1 MTDQTLPRRSDR
13 HKRPVENGPAQNTPA
28 PQAPQDASPEGE
40 GSRLSRRSR
49 AVLISVLAVVV
60 VLLLAVFA
68 DLLIANGKI
77 HPGVTVGEVAV
88 GGLTVPEASGEIAS
102 FVADRATASVTVSA
116 AEASWEVAASDIG
129 FSVDATGLAESAF
142 AVGRGSL
149 GEAIVDRVTALIN
162 GVDLPMAVSC
172 DDERFNAL
180 IASMN
185 QLVASPPI
193 DAAILIDGVD
203 VSRTDAQDGTGISV
217 ETARDAVLPAFLSEN
232 RRVEL
237 TLETL
242 PAAIDR
248 AATDDAYAAT
258 LAMLSGPLTLFYED
272 HEWDVPT
279 TTLAGWIGFRTAETS
294 ATPVLEAYIV
304 AEKVAEDLTPMV
316 EDIGQAAQD
325 ASFSVSNGHVT
336 IVPAKNGLAADPADL
351 AMRLTGVLAS
361 TADRR
366 AELTMRSIEPELTT
380 AEAEAMGIKERL
392 GTFTTDFDSSNKPR
406 VHNIHLLAD
415 TLDGTLVAPGE
426 VFSFN
431 DTTGERTAAKG
442 YQAAGAIVSGEI
454 VPQIGGGICQVGT
467 TVFNAVFF
475 SGLPVVERRNH
486 SLYISHYPKGRDAT
500 INWGGPDFKFKNDT
514 DHYVL
519 VATSHTAGSITVS
532 IYGTNPGYTVT
543 YDTGPWTNVIP
554 PTVKT
559 VEDDTLP
566 VGARVVESTGQSGR
580 TIVVTRHVLL
590 NGTEVRTDTFKSVYR
605 ATQEVV
611 RVGTMVVESEPA
623 TTTP

>member
-1 MTDQTLPRRSDR
+1 VIL
-13 HKRPVENGPAQNTPA
+13 
-28 PQAPQDASPEGE
+28 
-40 GSRLSRRSR
+40 
-49 AVLISVLAVVV
+49 
-60 VLLLAVFA
+60 LLLAAVLA
-68 DLLIANGKI
+68 DVVIANGKI
-77 HPGVTVGEVAV
+77 HPGVAVGEVAV
-88 GGLTVPEASGEIAS
+88 GGLTVSEASGEIAS
-102 FVADRATASVTVSA
+102 FVAGRVTTPVTVSA
-116 AEASWEVAASDIG
+116 AEASWEVTAADIG
-129 FSVDATGLAESAF
+129 FSVDATGLAEGAF

-149 GEAIVDRVTALIN
+149 GEAIVDRVTAVVSGI
-162 GVDLPMAVSC
+162 DLPMTVSC
-172 DDERFNAL
+172 DDGRFAGL
-180 IASMN
+180 IDSMN

-193 DAAILIDGVD
+193 DAAILIEGTT
-203 VSRTDAQDGTGISV
+203 VSRTDAQDGTGITV
-217 ETARDAVLPAFLSEN
+217 ETARGVVLPAFLSEK

-237 TLETL
+237 TLDTL
-242 PAAIDR
+242 PASIDLP
-248 AATDDAYAAT
+248 ATEEAYSTT
-258 LAMLSGPLTLFYED
+258 LAMVSRTLTLFYED
-272 HEWDVPT
+272 YEWDVPA
-279 TTLAGWIGFRTAETS
+279 TTLGRWIGFRTTETS
-294 ATPVLEAYIV
+294 ATQVLEAYIV
-304 AEKVAEDLTPMV
+304 PEKVAEDLTPMV

-351 AMRLTGVLAS
+351 ATRLTTVLAS

-392 GTFTTDFDSSNKPR
+392 GTFTTEFDSSNKPR

-431 DTTGERTAAKG
+431 GTTGERTAAKG
-442 YQAAGAIVSGEI
+442 YKAAGAIVSGEI

-467 TVFNAVFF
+467 TIFNAVFF

-514 DHYVL
+514 DHHVL

-543 YDTGPWTNVIP
+543 YDTGPWTNVVP

-559 VEDDTLP
+559 VEDDAMP

-590 NGTEVRTDTFKSVYR
+590 NGTEIRTDTFKSVYR
-605 ATQEVV
+605 ATQEIV
-611 RVGTMVVESEPA
+611 RVGTKVVESIPT